1 MGFQYYP
8 NLDVINNTYEKEKIG
23 FYFSLS
29 PQISYLYEKKHNLEL
44 GISGLYFY
52 NKRVDVTVSVF
63 SRYIITCI
71 GYRYQKPDGGICWR
85 IASTPIIHSL
95 PDNTSSYD
103 KEFAIILYLCVG
115 VLIVYPFKYKK
126 E

>member
-71 GYRYQKPDGGICWR
+71 GYRYQKPDGGAGTHFHAGTCIDRKCCR
-85 IASTPIIHSL
+85 VGIGADQSAASAAW
-95 PDNTSSYD
+95 
-103 KEFAIILYLCVG
+103 E
-115 VLIVYPFKYKK
+115 
-126 E
+126 